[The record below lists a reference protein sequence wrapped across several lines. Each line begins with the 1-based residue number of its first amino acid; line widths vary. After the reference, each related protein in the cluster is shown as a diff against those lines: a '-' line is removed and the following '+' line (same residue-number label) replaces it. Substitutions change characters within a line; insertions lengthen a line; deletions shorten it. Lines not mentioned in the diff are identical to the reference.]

1 MSNIWTAASEGDFE
15 RVKELVEAGKSL
27 SVSLSPR
34 RRHYENTYTPLHAAA
49 SWNHFEILRY
59 LVAAGGDI
67 NTTDSDNE
75 TPLFVVE
82 TAEMARTVVEL
93 GGDQTLR
100 NTDGLTAAEALQEEQ
115 PHISLYLR
123 SLSGD
128 LAPLNPSTLS
138 TTLSSL
144 PEDPTTAPDLD
155 APTDALLQRVRVIM
169 EASERGELTPEE
181 TDDRLREVVESAV
194 GQQVEV
200 GREIGTAM
208 EEDEDSSAVRPREE
222 EDEAPEAGASVGKR
236 RREEAGR

>member
-1 MSNIWTAASEGDFE
+1 MIPDPE
-15 RVKELVEAGKSL
+15 
-27 SVSLSPR
+27 
-34 RRHYENTYTPLHAAA
+34 
-49 SWNHFEILRY
+49 
-59 LVAAGGDI
+59 
-67 NTTDSDNE
+67 
-75 TPLFVVE
+75 
-82 TAEMARTVVEL
+82 
-93 GGDQTLR
+93 Q
-100 NTDGLTAAEALQEEQ
+100 AAEALQEEQ